1 MLWMVLYQISTS
13 RPDYYYDDDDV
24 IWRKQKIWKQT
35 KQLVVT

>member
-1 MLWMVLYQISTS
+1 MNGSLSNFHHTWLGIM
-13 RPDYYYDDDDV
+13 YYDDDV